1 MAEVSDDLEK
11 WLEFLSAL
19 SSYSDEF
26 LCKPIAGTWS
36 IQDIISHIMGWD
48 KSLTKTLIQII
59 NDEQV
64 ALQEHPDVQA
74 FNDTSVAFGR
84 NMKPHDLL
92 NEAIAQRKQ
101 MIRKLKMVSESAF
114 VRQFPNSR
122 YTMENF
128 LQQMFVQHDRHH
140 KEQIMKALRVI
151 R

>member
-11 WLEFLSAL
+11 WPVFLSAL
-19 SSYSDEF
+19 SSYSDELF
-26 LCKPIAGTWS
+26 CKPIADTWS

-74 FNDTSVAFGR
+74 FNDASVAFGR

-101 MIRKLKMVSESAF
+101 MIRQLKMVSESSF
-114 VRQFPNSR
+114 VRQFPNSP

-128 LQQMFVQHDRHH
+128 LQHMFVQHDRHH
-140 KEQIMKALRVI
+140 KEQIVKALQAI